1 MQSIGKNPDRDFSAG
16 DPSPAS
22 DIDWLLDRNAWG
34 EPLSYVDLLTDPSVQ
49 SRIAKLIVQSTL
61 KRHRRRR
68 ERGPRR
74 H

>member
-16 DPSPAS
+16 DPSQAP
-22 DIDWLLDRNAWG
+22 DVDRLLDRDAWG
-34 EPLSYVDLLTDPSVQ
+34 EPLSYVDLLTDPLVQ

-68 ERGPRR
+68 ERSP
-74 H
+74 HHH